1 MHFHLPKPLHGWR
14 ELLGEVGIIVIGV
27 LIALGAEQVVDDIR
41 WHQKVAVVRNSLME
55 ELGNDRGR
63 WQADMA
69 EVPCLLDNI
78 GKLDRWARSGGS
90 DNVTAASGELSNGG
104 FFWMHSA
111 NWQLATASQTL
122 DHFPMDEQLALATAY
137 DGVAHRQVDIEKAA
151 DLFENVGSLIPMA
164 DTVQGRRDLRAA
176 LGRMKERIA
185 ALSGNDAYM
194 RRHFDALGVKADNRD
209 FAADLKGSRCGGYI
223 QHALPPS

>member
-122 DHFPMDEQLALATAY
+122 DHFPPMT
-137 DGVAHRQVDIEKAA
+137 
-151 DLFENVGSLIPMA
+151 GS
-164 DTVQGRRDLRAA
+164 
-176 LGRMKERIA
+176 RIA
-185 ALSGNDAYM
+185 RSTS
-194 RRHFDALGVKADNRD
+194 RRRRTCSRTS
-209 FAADLKGSRCGGYI
+209 AASSRWRTLYRGAATFVQRSAG
-223 QHALPPS
+223 